1 MIAGKLDRR
10 VTLRRAS
17 STQSGFNTP
26 VPVWA
31 DLATVWASKTDL
43 SDAERVRAGQES
55 AIMITRFQVRYALR
69 ISDLDP
75 RDQLI
80 CEGRKYQIVA
90 VKQIGR
96 RVGLEITAKALA
108 ETP

>member
-1 MIAGKLDRR
+1 MEAGKLDRT

-17 STQSGFNTP
+17 TTQSGFNTP
-26 VPVWA
+26 VSAWA
-31 DLATVWASKTDL
+31 DLATVRASKHDV
-43 SDAERVRAGQES
+43 SDAERARAGQES
-55 AIMITRFQVRYALR
+55 AIMITRFQVRYAAQ
-69 ISDLDP
+69 ISNLDP
-75 RDQLI
+75 RDQLV

-90 VKQIGR
+90 VKELGR